1 MVNNFTKVKSI
12 LDFQSWDDFY
22 FLQLIKRKKDLP
34 DIGSNNVTV
43 GLYYIRSLEYL
54 DKAERDIIN
63 ICDATGA
70 RAYIHLAKR
79 SFKKVGL
86 LALNIMSTKIIN
98 NEFVSMSTSFA
109 TACGKVKPEE
119 KLFLIDVDD
128 FTESHLTE
136 LYSYFALNMVK
147 VRALLNTPNGYHII
161 TEGFDTKKF
170 NEKFKDSVQKNNP
183 TVLYSNIEQYNKLN
197 EYKMCNCN

>member
-12 LDFQSWDDFY
+12 LDFQSEDDFY

-43 GLYYIRSLEYL
+43 GLYYIRSLEHL
-54 DKAERDIIN
+54 NKVESDIIN

-70 RAYIHLAKR
+70 RAYIHIAKR

-98 NEFVSMSTSFA
+98 NEFISMSTSFA
-109 TACGKVKPEE
+109 TACGKIKPEE
-119 KLFLIDVDD
+119 KLLLIDVDD
-128 FTESHLTE
+128 PAESHAAKLW
-136 LYSYFALNMVK
+136 SYFALNNVK
-147 VRALLNTPNGYHII
+147 VRTVLRTPNGYHII
-161 TEGFDTKKF
+161 TEGFDTRKF
-170 NEKFKDSVQKNNP
+170 SEEFSDSIQKNNP
-183 TVLYSNIEQYNKLN
+183 TILYANIEKYNKLN
-197 EYKMCNCN
+197 EYKMRNCN